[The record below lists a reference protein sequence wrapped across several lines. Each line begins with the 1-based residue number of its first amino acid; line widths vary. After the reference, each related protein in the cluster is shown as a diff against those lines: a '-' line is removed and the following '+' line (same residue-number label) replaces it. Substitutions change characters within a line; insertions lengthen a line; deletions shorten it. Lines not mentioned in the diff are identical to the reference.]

1 VADNLAIPL
10 LTIQLIV
17 LHKENEPMS
26 NQDTKATQQLE
37 ETIQTETTSD
47 TAYDSTA
54 RPLWELVVEIGAQVP
69 DEEWAKV
76 PSDLSKN
83 VDHYLY
89 GAPKDDE

>member
-1 VADNLAIPL
+1 
-10 LTIQLIV
+10 
-17 LHKENEPMS
+17 MS

-37 ETIQTETTSD
+37 EIIQTEMASD

-83 VDHYLY
+83 VAHYLY
-89 GAPKDDE
+89 GALKDDE

>member
-1 VADNLAIPL
+1 MA
-10 LTIQLIV
+10 
-17 LHKENEPMS
+17 
-26 NQDTKATQQLE
+26 
-37 ETIQTETTSD
+37 SD

-69 DEEWAKV
+69 EEEWAKV

-89 GAPKDDE
+89 GALKDDE

>member
-1 VADNLAIPL
+1 MA
-10 LTIQLIV
+10 
-17 LHKENEPMS
+17 S
-26 NQDTKATQQLE
+26 N
-37 ETIQTETTSD
+37 

-76 PSDLSKN
+76 PTDLSKN

-89 GAPKDDE
+89 GALKDDEWELSSADTGYWIALLNPRSDTPHQSYKQALGRC

>member
-1 VADNLAIPL
+1 
-10 LTIQLIV
+10 
-17 LHKENEPMS
+17 MS

-37 ETIQTETTSD
+37 ETLQTETASD
-47 TAYDSTA
+47 TAYDSIA

-76 PSDLSKN
+76 PTDLSKN